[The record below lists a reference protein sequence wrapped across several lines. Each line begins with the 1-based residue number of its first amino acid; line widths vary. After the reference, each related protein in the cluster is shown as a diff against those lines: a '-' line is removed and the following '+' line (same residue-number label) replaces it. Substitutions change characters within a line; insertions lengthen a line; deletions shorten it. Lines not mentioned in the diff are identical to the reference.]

1 MNDVANRPLA
11 EAVGRRTFLK
21 VLGSAG
27 SAVGLTACAVPP
39 ERIIPYVIP
48 PEDEVPGVATWYATV
63 CRECPAGC
71 GMVVRTREGRTVKVE
86 GNPEHPVNRGSL
98 CIRGQASLQGLYNPD
113 RIPGPQQRRT
123 TNAAAGQSVLEPIA
137 WDDAQKTLAER
148 ILSLQRQGRAD
159 RIAIVTSSITGA
171 LDRLVESW
179 AQAIGIRHHLRYEP
193 FAYEAIRAAN
203 RLSFGQDA
211 VPHYAF
217 AKPHVLISFGA
228 DFLETWISSVSY
240 ARDFADMRRVR
251 NGRKARFIHIE
262 PRLSM
267 TAASADE
274 WLVAEPETELFVAL
288 AMIHAILRR
297 QRFQGITP
305 ADADAI
311 FEVVR
316 EYSPEAVTGR
326 TSIPAQKIEEL
337 AALFCDP
344 SAGPGT
350 SLAVGGGTA
359 ASGSNATATQIAL
372 NLLNY
377 VSGNIGRTVV
387 FGPNSSVGQVSTYHD
402 MLRLI
407 DAMQA
412 DRVELL
418 ILHDV
423 NPLFTLPVAADFA
436 AGLSKVSFVVSFSS
450 FPDETTSRADLI
462 LPIHTPLESWGD
474 HEPRGGVRGLMQP
487 VMQPI
492 FDTKHVGDVLLE
504 VARGLGE
511 EEVAALPSATFDAY
525 LKDEWRTLHQHV
537 APESDFQTF
546 WADALRR
553 GGMWREPPPQAVE
566 LSPDVL
572 QMSFDL
578 PQSDPRDTDDRPFVL
593 MPYPSLHHYDG
604 RGANKPWLQEIPDPM
619 MKATWDSW
627 AELHPDTCRRINAE
641 EGQLLTIESA
651 HGRLDV
657 SILVNEHLRPDV
669 IAMPIGQGHTEYG
682 RYAMGRGANPIAL
695 LDATPDGR
703 SGGLRWLSTKV
714 SATPRAVRRGVTTT
728 QGRSQQLGRGIAQV
742 VPVADLRGDVAEH
755 HEEHPSMYP
764 DHEHPV
770 HRWGMAID
778 LNACN
783 GCNACIAACHAENNV
798 PLVGPDEMA
807 RGRSMS
813 WLRIER
819 YFAQRDAQADT
830 RFVPMLCQHCDHA
843 PCESVCPVFAT
854 YHTPEGLNAQIYNR
868 CVGTR
873 YCSNNCPYKVRQ
885 FNWHEAEFPQP
896 LNLQLNPD
904 VTVRS
909 KGVMEKCTFCVQRIQ
924 EGKGRAKDEGR
935 SVRDGDIVPACAQT
949 CPAQAIV
956 FGDLSDPNSR
966 VARLSRDRRGYRVF
980 DAVNTRPAITYLKKV
995 IQTET
1000 QRA

>member
-1 MNDVANRPLA
+1 MKNATNHPLA
-11 EAVGRRTFLK
+11 EVVDRRTFLK
-21 VLGSAG
+21 VLSSAG
-27 SAVGLTACAVPP
+27 PAVALTACAVPP

-48 PEDEVPGVATWYATV
+48 PEDEVPGIATWYATV
-63 CRECPAGC
+63 CRECPSGC
-71 GMVVRTREGRTVKVE
+71 GMLVRTREGRAVKVE
-86 GNPEHPVNRGSL
+86 GNPQHPVNRGGL

-113 RIPGPQQRRT
+113 RIPAPRQRRT
-123 TNAAAGQSVLEPIA
+123 TNAAAGQSVLEPIS
-137 WDDAQKTLAER
+137 WEDAQKTLAER
-148 ILSLQRQGRAD
+148 ILSLRRQGRAD
-159 RIAIVTSSITGA
+159 RIAIVTSSLTGT
-171 LDRLVESW
+171 LDHLVESW
-179 AQAIGIRHHLRYEP
+179 AETIGIRQRLRYEP
-193 FAYEAIRAAN
+193 FAYEPIRAAN

-211 VPHYAF
+211 LPHYDF
-217 AKPHVLISFGA
+217 AKPNVLISFGA
-228 DFLETWISSVSY
+228 DFLETWISSVGY
-240 ARDFADMRRVR
+240 TRDFADMRRVR
-251 NGRKARFIHIE
+251 NGRKAQFIHIE

-274 WLVAEPETELFVAL
+274 WLKAEPGTELFIAL
-288 AMIHAILRR
+288 AMIHVILREKR
-297 QRFQGITP
+297 VQGITP

-311 FEVVR
+311 FELVQG
-316 EYSPEAVTGR
+316 YSPEAVAGPTA
-326 TSIPAQKIEEL
+326 IPAQKIERL

-359 ASGSNATATQIAL
+359 ASGSNATDTQVAL

-387 FGPNSSVGQVSTYHD
+387 FGPNSSVGQASTYQD
-402 MLRLI
+402 MLGLI
-407 DAMQA
+407 DAMNA

-423 NPLFTLPVAADFA
+423 NPLFTLPTAAGFA
-436 AGLSKVSFVVSFSS
+436 AALSSVPFVVSFSS
-450 FPDETTSRADLI
+450 FPDETTSQADLI
-462 LPIHTPLESWGD
+462 LPTHTPLESWGD
-474 HEPRGGVRGLMQP
+474 HEPRVGVRGLMQP

-492 FDTKHVGDVLLE
+492 FETKHVGDVLLE
-504 VARGLGE
+504 VAKELGE
-511 EEVAALPSATFDAY
+511 DEAAAFPSATFYAY
-525 LKDEWRTLHQHV
+525 LMDEWQAFHQQV

-546 WADALRR
+546 WADARRR
-553 GGMWREPPPQAVE
+553 GGMWQEPQPQAVE
-566 LSPDVL
+566 LSPEVL
-572 QMSFDL
+572 QITFDQ
-578 PQSDPRDTDDRPFVL
+578 PQLDPLDTDERPFVL

-619 MKATWDSW
+619 MKTAWDSW

-682 RYAMGRGANPIAL
+682 RYARGRGANPIAL
-695 LDATPDGR
+695 LDATPDTR

-714 SATPRAVRRGVTTT
+714 SATPRAVRRRVTTT
-728 QGRSQQLGRGIAQV
+728 QAGSQQLGRGIAQAV
-742 VPVADLRGDVAEH
+742 SLAALSSDVAEH
-755 HEEHPSMYP
+755 PKEHPSMYP

-778 LNACN
+778 LDACN

-798 PLVGPDEMA
+798 PIVGPEQMA
-807 RGRSMS
+807 RGRTMS

-819 YFAQRDAQADT
+819 YFSERDAEPDT
-830 RFVPMLCQHCDHA
+830 RFIPMLCQHCDHA

-854 YHTPEGLNAQIYNR
+854 YHSPEGLNAQIYNR

-885 FNWHEAEFPQP
+885 FNWYEPEFPQP

-924 EGKGRAKDEGR
+924 EGKGRAKDEER

-956 FGDLSDPNSR
+956 FGDLSDPESR
-966 VARLSRDRRGYRVF
+966 VSRLSKDGRGYRVF
-980 DAVNTRPAITYLKKV
+980 DVVNTRPAITYLKKV
-995 IQTET
+995 IQPKT
-1000 QRA
+1000 